1 MPGYSPKLPLVQ
13 DPGDGILLNKT
24 YNEVAKQNLKMLMLT
39 APGERVMN
47 PDYGVGM
54 KTYLFENYNQSSFNA
69 IEQKIL
75 SQVKTYMPVITIQS
89 IDFNTSDIDANTLGI
104 RIQFSI
110 DTLGV
115 TDFLAFTI

>member
-1 MPGYSPKLPLVQ
+1 MVDQMIG
-13 DPGDGILLNKT
+13 
-24 YNEVAKQNLKMLMLT
+24 M
-39 APGERVMN
+39 VM
-47 PDYGVGM
+47 
-54 KTYLFENYNQSSFNA
+54 
-69 IEQKIL
+69 
-75 SQVKTYMPVITIQS
+75 VITIQS

>member
-1 MPGYSPKLPLVQ
+1 
-13 DPGDGILLNKT
+13 
-24 YNEVAKQNLKMLMLT
+24 
-39 APGERVMN
+39 MN

-69 IEQKIL
+69 IEQKNL